1 MQFTSSGRT
10 AHVAR
15 ELRPDWRTTMKA
27 TRIVSLLAASALS
40 LSTGCYATY
49 ATSRTYGEREFPGAG
64 ERRGKVE
71 TVRET
76 IDRRVGD
83 PAGGAVAGALV
94 GGLLTGRAG
103 GAVLGAF
110 FGAAASQGS
119 AERRYYEVYVHFED
133 GGRQVYTFAGSPPF
147 QSGDRVVVTDRGIF
161 RE

>member
-1 MQFTSSGRT
+1 MR
-10 AHVAR
+10 
-15 ELRPDWRTTMKA
+15 A

-49 ATSRTYGEREFPGAG
+49 ATSRTYGEREYPGSV

-71 TVRET
+71 TIRET

-103 GAVLGAF
+103 GALLGAF

-119 AERRYYEVYVHFED
+119 AERRYYEVFVHFED
-133 GGRQVYTFAGSPPF
+133 GARQVFTFAGSPPF
-147 QSGDRVVVTDRGIF
+147 QIGDRVVVTDRGIF

>member
-1 MQFTSSGRT
+1 MR
-10 AHVAR
+10 
-15 ELRPDWRTTMKA
+15 A
-27 TRIVSLLAASALS
+27 TLIASLFAASALS

-64 ERRGKVE
+64 ERHGRVE
-71 TVRET
+71 SIRET

-103 GAVLGAF
+103 GALLGAF

-119 AERRYYEVYVHFED
+119 AERRYYEVFVHFED
-133 GGRQVYTFAGSPPF
+133 GAKQVYTFAGQPPF
-147 QSGDRVVVTDRGIF
+147 RIGDRVVVTDEGIF